1 MDDIH
6 GRHLVPP
13 ACTVTWPRQ
22 TSRHR
27 CHSRSRC
34 SHCHCRS
41 HRVVVAVVPP
51 WPSTHH
57 AIVSWNPPDLHHSHR
72 GAASSDTASPIY
84 IIATIHETA
93 RVEPNE
99 MRTRWVGGDSWS
111 GQGTSRQCAAMA
123 LHPSCYLALLYPLP
137 VDAVVGCC
145 SSSAPWHRREAV
157 ESLASLSLS
166 LPLLSSAAGC
176 FCSWLSCVE
185 LEGGETLL
193 LLVAMCLIIFFCA
206 LSLWSRAGLSLPRGL
221 WVTGWRFRSNSNRIK
236 LYSIQ
241 VSGPTSKL

>member
-6 GRHLVPP
+6 GRHLVRP
-13 ACTVTWPRQ
+13 ACTVTWPRR

-34 SHCHCRS
+34 SHCHCHCRS

-57 AIVSWNPPDLHHSHR
+57 AIVVRHPPDLHHSHR
-72 GAASSDTASPIY
+72 GATSSDTASPIY
-84 IIATIHETA
+84 IIATIHETE

-111 GQGTSRQCAAMA
+111 GRGTSRQCAAMA

-157 ESLASLSLS
+157 ESLASLSCRCHCS
-166 LPLLSSAAGC
+166 ALLRAASARG
-176 FCSWLSCVE
+176 
-185 LEGGETLL
+185 
-193 LLVAMCLIIFFCA
+193 LVVWNLREERHCCCLWPCA
-206 LSLWSRAGLSLPRGL
+206 LSFSFVR
-221 WVTGWRFRSNSNRIK
+221 
-236 LYSIQ
+236 
-241 VSGPTSKL
+241 